1 MLCILGKLAV
11 MIAEILHIA
20 AFFLTGDSSLR
31 VPYTEPITPGDTVFI
46 KAERHDFATVGRKQK
61 KITQS
66 ESPQTLSQNLAGSAQ
81 FLKEYGISGSAT
93 VSKRGADASQ
103 TQTLWNGLPIN
114 HPMLGMMDFNAIS
127 AYGMDELITIEG
139 GNAAMYG
146 SGSVGGTII
155 LNNQI
160 KFGNVQRIN
169 AVSEYNSLNNIQSGF
184 QIQKAWERTY
194 LDFTYSLISKENR
207 FDFYDPIME
216 KLRSTKNLDLTLQN
230 LRAVLGQKYK
240 NQQFKWVIER
250 SNTSRGLG
258 FLLGSEQLLGQQFD
272 VHWRMLFQHDF
283 EKKGWHF
290 TQKLGNINDQL
301 IFIPQGQGPDT
312 STAKMYFLQ
321 SECYRFTPW
330 GKHLFGLD
338 YQIQQGYTQFY
349 SGQQTRHLP
358 ALFYAFKGNWNKTSI
373 SMNARYEFNENVIT
387 GGIGTQTNLNSN
399 WKWKTDL
406 HRSFRRPTLNDL
418 YWFVPTRKTV
428 SSETGWSAECGILWQ
443 QINKGLEFQWELT
456 PFYRELQNPII
467 WLPQGAFW
475 SAQNLYF
482 GRYMGVQMSAQ
493 INLRWGNHQFKL
505 EEELEWVRTQVQ
517 SQEASLPVHQIFIPD
532 IMSSTS
538 AQWAWK
544 SWGANVQIQH
554 TGNRYI
560 ATDNSDW
567 MPMYTLISA
576 EMNKQIFWTL
586 KERQMPFYLSFGI
599 QNLTDQTYQNMP
611 GRPMPPRNIF
621 VRIKNNF

>member
-1 MLCILGKLAV
+1 
-11 MIAEILHIA
+11 
-20 AFFLTGDSSLR
+20 
-31 VPYTEPITPGDTVFI
+31 
-46 KAERHDFATVGRKQK
+46 
-61 KITQS
+61 
-66 ESPQTLSQNLAGSAQ
+66 
-81 FLKEYGISGSAT
+81 
-93 VSKRGADASQ
+93 
-103 TQTLWNGLPIN
+103 
-114 HPMLGMMDFNAIS
+114 
-127 AYGMDELITIEG
+127 
-139 GNAAMYG
+139 
-146 SGSVGGTII
+146 
-155 LNNQI
+155 
-160 KFGNVQRIN
+160 
-169 AVSEYNSLNNIQSGF
+169 
-184 QIQKAWERTY
+184 
-194 LDFTYSLISKENR
+194 
-207 FDFYDPIME
+207 
-216 KLRSTKNLDLTLQN
+216 
-230 LRAVLGQKYK
+230 
-240 NQQFKWVIER
+240 
-250 SNTSRGLG
+250 
-258 FLLGSEQLLGQQFD
+258 
-272 VHWRMLFQHDF
+272 
-283 EKKGWHF
+283 
-290 TQKLGNINDQL
+290 
-301 IFIPQGQGPDT
+301 
-312 STAKMYFLQ
+312 
-321 SECYRFTPW
+321 
-330 GKHLFGLD
+330 
-338 YQIQQGYTQFY
+338 
-349 SGQQTRHLP
+349 
-358 ALFYAFKGNWNKTSI
+358 
-373 SMNARYEFNENVIT
+373 
-387 GGIGTQTNLNSN
+387 
-399 WKWKTDL
+399 
-406 HRSFRRPTLNDL
+406 
-418 YWFVPTRKTV
+418 V

-621 VRIKNNF
+621 VRIKSNF